1 MATAFLTPLFFLLD
15 FNLLERNLEIFS
27 LKYEKMNTPI
37 TPPITE
43 KSKVCKKLK
52 SYLMA
57 DSGIANKNLTPLK
70 EITANIFK
78 KTVTILLLNKMS
90 CNFVKKS

>member
-1 MATAFLTPLFFLLD
+1 
-15 FNLLERNLEIFS
+15 
-27 LKYEKMNTPI
+27 MNTPI

-70 EITANIFK
+70 EITANIL
-78 KTVTILLLNKMS
+78 KTVTIL
-90 CNFVKKS
+90 F

>member
-1 MATAFLTPLFFLLD
+1 MATACLIPLFFLLD
-15 FNLLERNLEIFS
+15 FNLLKRNLEIFS
-27 LKYEKMNTPI
+27 LKYEKMNIPI

-57 DSGIANKNLTPLK
+57 DSDIANKNLTLLK

-78 KTVTILLLNKMS
+78 KTVTILY
-90 CNFVKKS
+90 